1 MGERGAGDEPVNEKE
16 LQRLH
21 RLLEVVEWPCSYCE
35 TLNETSLLLWN
46 TVKVVLICRECANVQ
61 NYPQHIV
68 KFDPEPAEPFRPGG
82 SHAPEPVTE
91 GSDG

>member
-1 MGERGAGDEPVNEKE
+1 MNEKE

-21 RLLEVVEWPCSYCE
+21 RLLEVVEWPCANCE

-46 TVKVVLICRECANVQ
+46 TVKVVLICRECSNVQ

-68 KFDPEPAEPFRPGG
+68 QFDPEPGREFRPGG
-82 SHAPEPVTE
+82 SHYIEPAPRGE
-91 GSDG
+91 